1 MELASFIIGFLGF
14 ATSLVGVVIT
24 VRLSKRTNEIKIEIE
39 KRYSKSLA
47 LFKYSEKKNEYS
59 AILKRIRETLF
70 DCGSSDISARDLSDL
85 DLTLHKIRS
94 DIMNIDDEKTKDLE
108 STISNVIDMLNN
120 TVMETENKNITIAT
134 SLSEI
139 ISFLESYT
147 HFGG

>member
-1 MELASFIIGFLGF
+1 MDLASLIIGILGF
-14 ATSLVGVVIT
+14 VTSLVGVVIT
-24 VRLSKRTNEIKIEIE
+24 IRLSKRTNEIKKEIE
-39 KRYSKSLA
+39 KKYSKSLA
-47 LFKYSEKKNEYS
+47 LIRYSEKKNDYS
-59 AILKRIRETLF
+59 AILKRIRESLF
-70 DCGSSDISARDLSDL
+70 DCGSSDISVRDLSDL

-94 DIMNIDDEKTKDLE
+94 DIININDEKTKELE

-120 TVMETENKNITIAT
+120 TVMDTENKNTTIAT